1 MPKKKTR
8 AAPFECRDKS
18 DPDLPFA
25 ASAAHSLL
33 TTADCFR
40 KVGDAFS
47 RLAFIFQELNM
58 TCEKQR
64 KRKAES
70 RARRCCTGC
79 KWFENHKKR
88 KRREKDETE
97 ETDSYTT
104 VEEEEYA
111 EACQGT
117 RTPARGF
124 IADKMG
130 KIINVKFPPG
140 KKEEMMNAVTAEL
153 PEHVMTGNLEEV
165 DKRLRVL
172 AWLATCE

>member
-1 MPKKKTR
+1 MPKKKSR

-18 DPDLPFA
+18 DPDPRCA
-25 ASAAHSLL
+25 ATCTVAESLL
-33 TTADCFR
+33 STAECFR
-40 KVGDAFS
+40 KMGDGITRMAFHLQS
-47 RLAFIFQELNM
+47 LNM
-58 TCEKQR
+58 FCEKER
-64 KRKAES
+64 KRKAENLEK
-70 RARRCCTGC
+70 GL
-79 KWFENHKKR
+79 KNHKKR
-88 KRREKDETE
+88 KLHEIYETE
-97 ETDSYTT
+97 ESDSYTT
-104 VEEEEYA
+104 VEEGDAA

-153 PEHVMTGNLEEV
+153 PEYVKTRNLEEV
-165 DKRLRVL
+165 DRRLRVL